1 MHGLLPGLVTWRGMP
16 GGRLGQPQ
24 GRVQGDQPAVQAT
37 QFSFKPH
44 GDWRLPDEDIKLNK
58 ESDAVSSKHTLQ
70 KTKKHF
76 IMKFERQSKP
86 SEEKGDQCM

>member
-1 MHGLLPGLVTWRGMP
+1 MEKRNI
-16 GGRLGQPQ
+16 RLMSD
-24 GRVQGDQPAVQAT
+24 RY
-37 QFSFKPH
+37 
-44 GDWRLPDEDIKLNK
+44 LIEDIKLNK

-76 IMKFERQSKP
+76 ILKFERQSKP